1 LAGLSIQFHLFSNI
15 EEGSNFLNCLIFK
28 IMKQYFS
35 IAFLIMVVSISVFFV
50 YSCSRVPLTGRQQL
64 TWIPS
69 QELLN
74 LSFQSY
80 QQMMGQAQLSNNQ
93 QQAQLVREV
102 GTNIGRAVEEY
113 MRSIDMADALEGYQW
128 EFNLLAGDEV
138 NAWAMPGGKVAF
150 YEGIM
155 PICRDENGVAVVMG
169 HEIAHAI
176 AEHGNERLTH
186 GLIQQGLG
194 TALSIALRNEPQQTQ
209 QLLLAVYG
217 AGSTV
222 FGILPYSRLHES
234 EADQLGLIFMA
245 MAGYDPR
252 EAPEFWSRMAAASGG
267 GQPPKF
273 LSTHPP
279 HGERIE
285 NLNSRMPEAMQYY
298 REYGRGRR

>member
-1 LAGLSIQFHLFSNI
+1 MRRTFTFILFI
-15 EEGSNFLNCLIFK
+15 LF
-28 IMKQYFS
+28 
-35 IAFLIMVVSISVFFV
+35 VF
-50 YSCSRVPLTGRQQL
+50 SCSKVPLTGRQQI

-69 QELLN
+69 SELLQ

-80 QQMMGQAQLSNNQ
+80 SQVMGESRLSDN
-93 QQAQLVREV
+93 REQTRMVKSV
-102 GTNIGRAVEEY
+102 GENIKVAVEEY
-113 MRSIDMADALEGYQW
+113 MKSINMGNALNNYEW
-128 EFNLLAGDEV
+128 EFNLLADDV
-138 NAWAMPGGKVAF
+138 INAWAMPGGKVAF

-194 TALSIALRNEPQQTQ
+194 TALNVALRNEPQQTQ
-209 QLLLAVYG
+209 QLAMAAYG
-217 AGSTV
+217 VGSTV
-222 FGILPYSRLHES
+222 FGVLPFSRLHES

-245 MAGYDPR
+245 MAGYDPQ
-252 EAPEFWSRMAAASGG
+252 EAPAFWTRMSEASEG

-279 HGERIE
+279 HEERISK
-285 NLNSRMPEAMQYY
+285 LNEWMADAMEYY
-298 REYGRGRR
+298 DQNRGRK